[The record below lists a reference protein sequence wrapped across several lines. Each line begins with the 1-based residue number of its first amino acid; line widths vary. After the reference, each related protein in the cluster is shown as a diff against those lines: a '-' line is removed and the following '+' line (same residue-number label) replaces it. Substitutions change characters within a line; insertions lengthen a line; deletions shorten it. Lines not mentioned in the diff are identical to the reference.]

1 MAKQSHRPSAATT
14 LNAMRT
20 IVTRIALPFLLALSF
35 GLVQAAGP
43 AAEAN
48 GINGVNDPS
57 MEQAVMDQI
66 IRFIRFA
73 VLVGGVPMYGVVEV
87 AFVVNTEGRL
97 VIRAADSENQ
107 DLCDYVV
114 RKLARI
120 HVGPNPSGQ
129 WNTSHVRFTF
139 RPEV

>member
-1 MAKQSHRPSAATT
+1 
-14 LNAMRT
+14 MRT

-66 IRFIRFA
+66 NRFIPFP
-73 VLVGGVPMYGVVEV
+73 LQ
-87 AFVVNTEGRL
+87 EGRITCTVL
-97 VIRAADSENQ
+97 
-107 DLCDYVV
+107 L
-114 RKLARI
+114 KW
-120 HVGPNPSGQ
+120 PS
-129 WNTSHVRFTF
+129 W
-139 RPEV
+139 